1 MNKHISNVCCC
12 LKTAKT
18 RGKITY
24 IHNDLERKFLD
35 NIKIK
40 KVRVKRKQGIIGC
53 TQILI

>member
-1 MNKHISNVCCC
+1 MNKHINVCC

-18 RGKITY
+18 RRKRTY
-24 IHNDLERKFLD
+24 IHNNLERKSLD
-35 NIKIK
+35 NIKIR